1 MNVVFTST
9 SIAQVRYHWLMSL
22 ADDLRGIVKGEVD
35 NSVDTREKYSR
46 DASLFRVVPE
56 VVVRPKDVDDIKSL
70 VRYASAHEGVTLTP
84 RAAGTDMSGGP
95 LTSSVVVDMMAH
107 MNTFIELGDRYA
119 VAEPGLLFRDFDAH
133 TKEKG
138 LEMPGYPASRNI
150 AALGGMV
157 GNNAGGEKHLKYG
170 KTAEYVE
177 EINVVLADG
186 NEHVLSADPSRDD
199 AYVAELRARIR
210 ELVTTNASVIEAAKP
225 VVKKN
230 SSGYALWDLG
240 ATTNLARLL
249 VGSQGALGIITRIRF
264 GLVKPKPFSSM
275 VIIFLNDL
283 TQLGTVVPQVLSHH
297 PDSFESYDDHTFS
310 LAIKYFPEFAA
321 QMKTGIIP
329 LGISFLPELWMLI
342 TGGVPKLVLLVEF
355 RADTQEAALKCAERL
370 AQELQRES
378 STSIRIA
385 KDARAAEKYWAIR
398 RESFAL
404 LRKKV
409 RGKRTAPFIDD
420 FVVPPTSLA
429 QFLPELVALLS
440 EYQLTYTIAGHV
452 GDGNFHIIP
461 LIDPKDPTMPRV
473 IQELSKKVYDLVLRY
488 HGSISGE
495 HNDGFI
501 RTPFV
506 KQMFGEKMYALF
518 EEVERIFDPKGIFNP
533 GKKVGTTFPDA
544 VSHLDLGK

>member
-1 MNVVFTST
+1 
-9 SIAQVRYHWLMSL
+9 MSL

-35 NSVDTREKYSR
+35 DSPETKEKYSR

-56 VVVRPKDVDDIKSL
+56 VVVHPKDVDDMKSL
-70 VRYASAHEGVTLTP
+70 VRYASSHEGVTLTP

-95 LTSSVVVDMMAH
+95 LSSSVVVDVLTH
-107 MNTFIELGDRYA
+107 LNKFVELGDTYA
-119 VAEPGLLFRDFDAH
+119 VAEPGLLFKDFDAR

-138 LEMPGYPASRNI
+138 LEMPGYPASKNI
-150 AALGGMV
+150 AAIGGMV

-177 EINVVLADG
+177 ELHAVLADG
-186 NEHVLSADPSRDD
+186 NEHTLTADPLRDD
-199 AYVAELRARIR
+199 AYVADLRAKIH
-210 ELVTTNASVIEAAKP
+210 ELVTKNADVIKAAKP

-240 ATTNLARLL
+240 AKTNLARLF
-249 VGSQGALGIITRIRF
+249 VGSQGALGIITRIQF
-264 GLVKPKPFSSM
+264 GLVKPKPYSSM
-275 VIIFLNDL
+275 VVVFLNDL
-283 TQLGTVVPQVLSHH
+283 AQLGTIVPQVLSHN

-310 LAIKYFPEFAA
+310 LAIKYFSEFAA
-321 QMKTGIIP
+321 QMKTGIVP
-329 LGISFLPELWMLI
+329 LGFSFLPELWMLI
-342 TGGVPKLVLLVEF
+342 TGGIPKLVLLVEF
-355 RADTQEAALKCAERL
+355 RADTQGEALKSAERL
-370 AQELQRES
+370 AQELQSGS

-385 KDARAAEKYWAIR
+385 KDAKAAEKYWAIR

-420 FVVPPTSLA
+420 FVVPPTTLA
-429 QFLPELVALLS
+429 QFLPELTELLS
-440 EYQLTYTIAGHV
+440 QYQLTYTIAGHV

-461 LIDPKDPTMPRV
+461 LIDPHDPTMPRV
-473 IQELSKKVYDLVLRY
+473 IQELSKKVYDLVFRY

-506 KQMFGEKMYALF
+506 RQMFGEKMYALF

-533 GKKVGTTFPDA
+533 GKKVGTTFPDSIA
-544 VSHLDLGK
+544 HLDLGK